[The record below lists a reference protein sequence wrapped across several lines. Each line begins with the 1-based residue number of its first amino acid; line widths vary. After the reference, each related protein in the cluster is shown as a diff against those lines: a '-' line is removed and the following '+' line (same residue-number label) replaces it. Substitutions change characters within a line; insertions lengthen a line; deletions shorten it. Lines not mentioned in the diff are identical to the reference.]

1 MFRTTAMTALG
12 LALTATSAAAQDA
25 YPATLAGHAVLP
37 AATFAPAPADAP
49 SYFQTSGRF
58 TGPSCSQLS
67 IGRAARVKSGSGSMG
82 SGSISRSELVPD
94 PFKRAETEPDPCAP
108 FSSHAAALDH
118 AQSCARLTNPARTG
132 LRST

>member
-25 YPATLAGHAVLP
+25 YPATLAGHAVLS

-58 TGPSCSQLS
+58 TGPGNQ
-67 IGRAARVKSGSGSMG
+67 RAAAHGEHGEQAPECGSQRSGAGRG
-82 SGSISRSELVPD
+82 RHQRHV
-94 PFKRAETEPDPCAP
+94 
-108 FSSHAAALDH
+108 
-118 AQSCARLTNPARTG
+118 
-132 LRST
+132 LRSRVV

>member
-58 TGPSCSQLS
+58 TGPGNQRDASLYTREGTTWLS
-67 IGRAARVKSGSGSMG
+67 AEGALRTTGMRV
-82 SGSISRSELVPD
+82 
-94 PFKRAETEPDPCAP
+94 AP
-108 FSSHAAALDH
+108 P
-118 AQSCARLTNPARTG
+118 T
-132 LRST
+132 STM